1 MFTNLLPCQNP
12 ILSTFL
18 VTQVVPI
25 CFLLGLHFLLPDLV
39 GVVFYFCQLSSM
51 AIPPLP
57 KCTILQ
63 MCNCAILQSI
73 ATVQLCNSAIVPL
86 CNYARSFLDLV
97 SVVTHPWF
105 SPTSHPLTRSHVFSA
120 HFSILNFHHPSD
132 IWQRQ
137 DQIASSPK
145 WELFSH
151 KFLPSQNELWDLK
164 NTDSPQCAS
173 AQQDRDTSYWLFSLL
188 SRMLQCNIRVAHN
201 EWVLRTW

>member
-25 CFLLGLHFLLPDLV
+25 CFLFGLPFLLPDLV

-120 HFSILNFHHPSD
+120 HFSILNFHHPQTSGKD
-132 IWQRQ
+132 KI
-137 DQIASSPK
+137 K
-145 WELFSH
+145 
-151 KFLPSQNELWDLK
+151 LPHPPNE
-164 NTDSPQCAS
+164 TFFH
-173 AQQDRDTSYWLFSLL
+173 TSFFPH
-188 SRMLQCNIRVAHN
+188 RMNFGI
-201 EWVLRTW
+201 